1 LLAYRFFRAFLS
13 QFQFNRFQFFEMGKK
28 RTREEAGDA
37 DEELTA
43 LDDSQL
49 AEPDTKR
56 QRNLDGLPTDKIDVW
71 LVKKPKNVS

>member
-1 LLAYRFFRAFLS
+1 
-13 QFQFNRFQFFEMGKK
+13 MGKK